1 MKFIQ
6 FLNHHTKKI
15 TLTLCAVIT
24 FEFLSPTLALALTA
38 GPTAPEAT
46 SFEPV
51 DTTDMVNPLTGS
63 LTYNLPLLEVPGP
76 EGGYPLSLSYHAG
89 IQPDVEASWVGLGWT
104 LNPGAINRNV
114 SGLPDD
120 FSDVTFKRRDYWAGG
135 NRKEFGLEVGF
146 ASVANVGLVFAS
158 DTYQGFGIG
167 ANFGIGRTI
176 GGVKMGL
183 DVGIGPYGGNY
194 VSASA
199 SVGIR
204 VVNGIG
210 AVAGVNA
217 ATNFESVGFGSG
229 ASLVSNS
236 GQPLLSASM
245 NTSSSKPSLSVM
257 GINSTVYNKN
267 AGKISSSGSG
277 FGITVPLKFLTI
289 GVNFKSERYWID
301 ETAEVE
307 TNGSLYTPVIAP
319 NTYTNYLDN
328 RTFDNY
334 RLLPDRL
341 NIIDDTK
348 DQEMVGGTYPEY
360 DNYSI
365 SGQGIGGQIKP
376 FLYQRALSFQNQ
388 GNYSAYASP
397 EVSSSLFKSGVG
409 FRFVNDFSN
418 TFDQGFGDIVTQ
430 GGASTGTNKIPF
442 SMEGKPDNR
451 IGNELASSKHI
462 KYFTND
468 EIKNNIAKA
477 KGFIDVGTTAKGFQ
491 RLVNGTSIGSVNATK
506 AGSQIGGFMVTNES
520 GVTYHYALPVYTY
533 DEFSYNYTLNGGFRS
548 ASTTRKEP
556 YAYTWLL
563 TAVTGPDY
571 VDRNSNGLVD
581 DGDWGY
587 WTAMDY
593 GKWTNDYVWRT
604 PATGKDADL
613 DQNYQM
619 YSFGKKQLYYLNKIR
634 TRTHTAIFEKEVR
647 LDNKGNSPDIV
658 NDKTNGND
666 GKFDSKSGQSLRL
679 NRIYLF
685 NNADANIV
693 NETSETASMGR
704 SNDLYSNV
712 IDSYDVAKIGKST
725 IESKAIRV
733 IDFGFSYDL
742 SKETINSYN
751 IRQPEQRLGK
761 LTLDGLQVR
770 GKGGVDLL
778 PITTFSYDLDGASFK
793 GSISNSGQ
801 FTTKNP
807 SLELGMMIQKADDN
821 SVYYGMITN
830 KTQSGNDYI
839 YTLVNSYNKGVF
851 GTDIDLKVTKNP
863 PYCKDCNDI
872 WGFYKGDIIKSELA
886 LNMDLAKRV
895 TPTSAKGVDAWNLR
909 KISSPLGSSIELDY
923 ESNEFQKSVFQRD
936 AYISI
941 KSIIKINDYNY
952 RVEIT
957 GNRLQFDEKYKIGDY
972 INGLFLGYRL
982 NSDVKPNKTAYRS
995 WSGNK
1000 ECFFEGWTSDNKLNL
1015 RFTRK
1020 LDNFQAGNIYLTNNE
1035 IVSFGGG
1042 ARIKSV
1048 SNKMMDN
1055 TNYQTTYNY
1064 REANVSTGVNS
1075 YLPNT
1080 IESGYFQNIEFKDR
1094 LEHEYKKDLNKDL
1107 DNILKYA
1114 REIPG
1119 PGVMYGKVRIQTKVI
1134 KPNGD
1139 SQVEGFTENRYRV
1152 LDSNMINRVIL
1163 QDQGNSNDKPD
1174 KYNTYNVNL
1183 TIADFTANVGDLLG
1197 IRYYDAEGML
1207 IKEIE
1212 NHYIIDDISSESDW
1226 RTAYRNQLKDFN
1238 NQGLIV
1244 ERFAEVRSYHRSGDP
1259 PKTNI
1264 VMAAREQFPAIMLY
1278 STIKDYVNGSS
1289 ETSINLGFDFLN
1301 GQANKVLTTD
1311 SYGNRFLSETSFA
1324 YQQNTEM
1331 GSKLINMDYKNM
1343 MSQIFSQINYKVDA
1357 NNKKTGVI
1365 SGSKTIWS
1373 KDVDV
1378 LTPAGTVVKQNSTT
1392 NGTVWRKKQVELLE
1406 IPAQYGS
1413 TGILPISAFSLTNG
1427 YWKLT
1432 NVLSLYNVYSKGL
1445 EDFDRNNNYSANRY
1459 GYKNSKIVAGANF
1472 SKYAELA
1479 FSGAE
1484 DELTSGAAIPGEV
1497 SRGGATVSTAAFHTG
1512 SKSLSVPATAK
1523 GFEYSVPV
1531 AKLTPGRTYIAS
1543 VWVKNTS
1550 SGKVNLYYDV
1560 DGVAVASPISSAQ
1573 STKKSGDWT
1582 LVNLEIPAV
1591 AGTTLKVFVKNDGTA
1606 ASFVDDFRFHP
1617 KNTSATAYVYDT
1629 FSGELTYILDHLNL
1643 FTRFEYDAMGRL
1655 VRTYKEQFG
1664 RAPYKTNEYQMN
1676 YGTTKSIYYN
1686 DRLEE
1691 MVQKNDCPTNA
1702 IGGYAKYIVP
1712 AGKYSSTISKGDA
1725 NSKALYEMN
1734 TLGQANANAT
1744 ADCISCNRYKVTI
1757 PKSEIQNMDLHVSF
1771 KDCNNQYQS
1780 FPYSSLEMDFE
1791 VEDSPYIVLYVC
1803 THITNK
1809 YISFSGGQG
1818 QPDRD
1823 ISAQIELVGN
1833 CY

>member
-24 FEFLSPTLALALTA
+24 FECLSPTLALALTA

-63 LTYNLPLLEVPGP
+63 LTYNLPLLDVPGP

-114 SGLPDD
+114 AGLPDD

-135 NRKEFGLEVGF
+135 NKKEFGLEVGF

-158 DTYQGFGIG
+158 DTYQGFGMG
-167 ANFGIGRTI
+167 ANFGVRYEAY
-176 GGVKMGL
+176 GVVRMGL
-183 DVGIGPYGGNY
+183 DVGIGPYGGEF

-199 SVGIR
+199 SVGIQ
-204 VVNGIG
+204 VVSGI
-210 AVAGVNA
+210 AAGINA
-217 ATNFESVGFGSG
+217 ETNFKNVSFGAG
-229 ASLVSNS
+229 ASLVDNHGRS
-236 GQPLLSASM
+236 LISASM
-245 NTSSSKPSLSVM
+245 NTSSNKPSLSLM

-277 FGITVPLKFLTI
+277 FGITIPLKFFSI
-289 GVNFKSERYWID
+289 GVSFKSERYWID

-307 TNGSLYTPVIAP
+307 TNGSLYIPVIPP
-319 NTYTNYLDN
+319 NNNTSYLDN

-341 NIIDDTK
+341 NIADDTK

-376 FLYQRALSFQNQ
+376 FLYQRALSLQNQ
-388 GNYSAYASP
+388 GDYSGYALP

-430 GGASTGTNKIPF
+430 GGSSTGTNQIPF
-442 SMEGKPDNR
+442 SMDGKPDNR
-451 IGNELASSKHI
+451 IGNELTSSKHI

-477 KGFIDVGTTAKGFQ
+477 KGFIDVSTTAKGFQ
-491 RLVNGTSIGSVNATK
+491 RLTNGSSIGSVNATK

-571 VDRNSNGLVD
+571 VDRNGNGLVD
-581 DGDWGY
+581 EQDWGY

-593 GKWTNDYVWRT
+593 GKWTDDYYWRT
-604 PATGKDADL
+604 PAEGQDQDL
-613 DQNYQM
+613 DQNYKM
-619 YSFGKKQLYYLNKIR
+619 YSQGIKQLYYLNKIR
-634 TRTHTAIFEKEVR
+634 TRTHTAIFEKDVR
-647 LDNKGNSPDIV
+647 I
-658 NDKTNGND
+658 D
-666 GKFDSKSGQSLRL
+666 GKGTGPNYTWRNEGNIGGFSSYSAQSLKL
-679 NRIYLF
+679 SKIYLL
-685 NNADANIV
+685 NNSDASIL
-693 NETSETASMGR
+693 NEQSSGSTT
-704 SNDLYSNV
+704 YSYNGLFDNV
-712 IDSYDVAKIGKST
+712 IDFGDVNQIDRSVL
-725 IESKAIRV
+725 ESKAIRIV
-733 IDFGFSYDL
+733 DFGHDYSL
-742 SKETINSYN
+742 VQNTSNSFR
-751 IRQPEQRLGK
+751 IEQPSIKYGK
-761 LTLDGLQVR
+761 LTLNAIQFR
-770 GKGGVDLL
+770 GKGGADLL
-778 PITTFSYDLDGASFK
+778 PATKFSYDVASSTFKGNILSNNQFISSHASFPV
-793 GSISNSGQ
+793 G
-801 FTTKNP
+801 T
-807 SLELGMMIQKADDN
+807 MIEQVGVDIK
-821 SVYYGMITN
+821 YCGMITKVEN
-830 KTQSGNDYI
+830 AGTSFK
-839 YTLVNSYNKGVF
+839 YTLSNGQDMGSVANN
-851 GTDIDLKVTKNP
+851 IDFRVTKNP
-863 PYCKDCNDI
+863 NYCRDCQDV
-872 WGFYKGDIIKSELA
+872 WGYYKGDLIKSELA
-886 LNMDLAKRV
+886 VSEDLAKRV
-895 TPTSAKGVDAWNLR
+895 TPTSARGVDAWNLR

-941 KSIIKINDYNY
+941 KSIEKINDYNY
-952 RVEIT
+952 RVEIS
-957 GNRLQFDEKYKIGDY
+957 GNRLQFDEKYQIGDF
-972 INGLFLGYRL
+972 INGLFFGYRL
-982 NSDVKPNKTAYRS
+982 NINMHPNKTAYRS

-1020 LDNFQAGNIYLTNNE
+1020 LDNFQAGNIYLTDNDV
-1035 IVSFGGG
+1035 VSFGGG

-1055 TNYQTTYNY
+1055 TIYQTTYNY

-1080 IESGYFQNIEFKDR
+1080 IESGYFQNIEFKDQ
-1094 LEHEYKKDLNKDL
+1094 LEYEYKKDLNKDL

-1119 PGVMYGKVRIQTKVI
+1119 PGVMYGKVRIQSKVI

-1163 QDQGNSNDKPD
+1163 QDHGNSNEKPD

-1197 IRYYDAEGML
+1197 IKYYDAEGML
-1207 IKEIE
+1207 LKEIE
-1212 NHYIIDDISSESDW
+1212 NHYIIDDIPTGSDL
-1226 RTAYRNQLKDFN
+1226 RTAYRDQLKKFN
-1238 NQGLIV
+1238 SQGLVV
-1244 ERFAEVRSYHRSGDP
+1244 ERFAEVRSYKRSGDP

-1278 STIKDYVNGSS
+1278 STIKDYINGSS
-1289 ETSINLGFDFLN
+1289 ETSQNLGFDFLN

-1331 GSKLINMDYKNM
+1331 GSKLINKDYKNM
-1343 MSQIFSQINYKVDA
+1343 MSQVFSQIDYKVDA
-1357 NNKKTGVI
+1357 NNNKTGVI

-1378 LTPAGTVVKQNSTT
+1378 LTPAGTVVKQNSIA
-1392 NGTVWRKKQVELLE
+1392 NGTVWRKKQVEVLE
-1406 IPAQYGS
+1406 IPTQYGA

-1459 GYKNSKIVAGANF
+1459 GYKNSKIIAGANF

-1484 DELTSGAAIPGEV
+1484 DELTATAVPGEV
-1497 SRGGATVSTAAFHTG
+1497 SRGGATVSSSAFHTG
-1512 SKSLSVPATAK
+1512 SKSLSVPATGTA
-1523 GFEYSVPV
+1523 FEYSVPIT
-1531 AKLTPGRTYIAS
+1531 KLTPNRTYVAS
-1543 VWVKNTS
+1543 VWVKNTAN
-1550 SGKVNLYYDV
+1550 GKVNLYYDV
-1560 DGVAVASPISSAQ
+1560 DGVAVVSPISSAQ

-1664 RAPYKTNEYQMN
+1664 RAPYKTNEYQIN
-1676 YGTTKSIYYN
+1676 YGSKDEEALFYN
-1686 DRLEE
+1686 DAMGRTYR
-1691 MVQKNDCPTNA
+1691 KNDCA
-1702 IGGYAKYIVP
+1702 VRLEGSEHFYQIA
-1712 AGKYSSTISKGDA
+1712 AGVFSSKFSKADA
-1725 NSKALYEMN
+1725 NEKVKAELDR
-1734 TLGQANANAT
+1734 LGQKNANTIGVCSACKTFKFTVGFDPAT
-1744 ADCISCNRYKVTI
+1744 IWIKYRRCGVSTYTIMPLSFLGTDINGKRVFTICTEEDPQTVAFGYSQNGSFYTGWTAVTY
-1757 PKSEIQNMDLHVSF
+1757 E
-1771 KDCNNQYQS
+1771 
-1780 FPYSSLEMDFE
+1780 SLGAC
-1791 VEDSPYIVLYVC
+1791 S
-1803 THITNK
+1803 
-1809 YISFSGGQG
+1809 Q
-1818 QPDRD
+1818 
-1823 ISAQIELVGN
+1823 
-1833 CY
+1833 